1 VGGLSSDGTISASI
15 AAGQVSDLAGN
26 TNTVS
31 TSSDNTEIGRATC
44 REGTDNQASAQ
55 ADQTNSLP
63 IHFTAQFSEAIQA
76 STFTSGDV
84 SLSGTAG
91 HASDTVVRSPDCG
104 RVHFLAVG
112 GLSSDGTIS
121 ASIAAGQVSD
131 LAGNTNTVSTS
142 SDNT

>member
-1 VGGLSSDGTISASI
+1 AGLSSDGTISASI

-31 TSSDNTEIGRATC
+31 TSRSEERRVGKERPD
-44 REGTDNQASAQ
+44 GTVKQAGTQ
-55 ADQTNSLP
+55 EDPTNSLP
-63 IHFTAQFSEAIQA
+63 IHFTAHFSEAINA

-84 SLSGTAG
+84 TLSGSAG
-91 HASDTVVRSPDCG
+91 HGSAVVTIRHGSADDCSP
-104 RVHFLAVG
+104 AVA

-142 SDNT
+142 